1 LTAHSEPQRG
11 VESHWFAANYVWL
24 QDSVT
29 MLIRGHDRPPG
40 IGSGSGGVSSV
51 QGQPVLPEGGG
62 GSCSRVGQRMLSSF
76 GERRET
82 VDG

>member
-1 LTAHSEPQRG
+1 
-11 VESHWFAANYVWL
+11 
-24 QDSVT
+24 